1 MPVWEG
7 SEGRGALRR
16 WLGSV
21 FPDLVYVS
29 IIIFTGYLQL
39 ES

>member
-1 MPVWEG
+1 MPVCEG
-7 SEGRGALRR
+7 NEEKGVLRG